1 MRINKSL
8 VFEFSMRNGSLII
21 LLLCLIGPSNR
32 LGAQTILQSEAVLK
46 REPLSSQQGAAVYG
60 KHLFLFSD
68 KGICDIYDLDKNGY
82 LGQMSYEKLDIKH
95 CDTAAFGV
103 YKIDEMDEFPVV
115 YLSGSQVNKHDESGL
130 IWVYRIIHTDNIWEM
145 KLYQIIKT
153 PVVNDVGSFPDA
165 LLANSEGSMWI
176 MGWKTQLGKTLK
188 DGSGAYLI
196 FSKFKTPQL
205 NDGILDKNG
214 IRNITLSISDAITS
228 FVVKDAHAV
237 QQGICLRNK
246 KVYVPYGFAG
256 FGYQGIDI
264 VSLDEGRIIRNIN
277 LMRTDIGEPEAIFFY
292 KGDMY
297 IADGASSIKRIVNY
311 QENE

>member
-8 VFEFSMRNGSLII
+8 VFEFPMRNGSLII
-21 LLLCLIGPSNR
+21 LLLCLIGSSNC
-32 LGAQTILQSEAVLK
+32 LSAQTILQFETVLK

-68 KGICDIYDLDKNGY
+68 KGICDIYDLEKSDC

-95 CDTAAFGV
+95 CDTAAFGT

-115 YLSGSQVNKHDESGL
+115 YLSGSQMNKHDESGL
-130 IWVYRIIHTDNIWEM
+130 IWVYRIIHTNNKWEM
-145 KLYQIIKT
+145 KLFQIIRT
-153 PVVNDVGSFPDA
+153 PSVKDIGAFPDA
-165 LLANSEGSMWI
+165 LLSNSDGCIWL
-176 MGWKTQLGKTLK
+176 MGWKTQLGKTSK
-188 DGSGAYLI
+188 DGSGAYLN

-205 NDGILDKNG
+205 EDGELDESG
-214 IRNITLSISDAITS
+214 IRNVTLSISDAITS

-237 QQGICLRNK
+237 QQGICFWNK

-264 VSLDEGRIIRNIN
+264 VSLDEGRIVRNIN
-277 LMRTDIGEPEAIFFY
+277 LMGTGIREPEAIFFY
-292 KGDMY
+292 KGKMY
-297 IADGASSIKRIVNY
+297 IADGATSIKRIVNY